1 MKYGRVTLGV
11 MCVLLCIQLWATTT
25 SFLLQGTLKLHAHLL
40 ILFLRLDGLAQV
52 YLDDFT
58 QGHLIESYG
67 AYVLPRVYVLIAF
80 LAIAVQ
86 RMFLVSDTY
95 TRLSTAVNIMSIIY
109 LFDEKQVLRVCF
121 L

>member
-1 MKYGRVTLGV
+1 MALHKFILAILHRE
-11 MCVLLCIQLWATTT
+11 T
-25 SFLLQGTLKLHAHLL
+25 SY
-40 ILFLRLDGLAQV
+40 RAQ
-52 YLDDFT
+52 F
-58 QGHLIESYG
+58 
-67 AYVLPRVYVLIAF
+67 LPRVFTYLSTSVLIAF

>member
-1 MKYGRVTLGV
+1 MAWHKFILTILHG
-11 MCVLLCIQLWATTT
+11 AT
-25 SFLLQGTLKLHAHLL
+25 
-40 ILFLRLDGLAQV
+40 
-52 YLDDFT
+52 
-58 QGHLIESYG
+58 SYR
-67 AYVLPRVYVLIAF
+67 AYILPRVYAYLSTSVLIAF
-80 LAIAVQ
+80 LAIALQ

>member
-1 MKYGRVTLGV
+1 MAVREREGPSQQFLARVHTY
-11 MCVLLCIQLWATTT
+11 QST
-25 SFLLQGTLKLHAHLL
+25 SAL
-40 ILFLRLDGLAQV
+40 IV
-52 YLDDFT
+52 
-58 QGHLIESYG
+58 
-67 AYVLPRVYVLIAF
+67 F

-95 TRLSTAVNIMSIIY
+95 TRLSTAVNIVSILY